1 MNSDSHQRHLPDTW
15 LAVRIVPSS
24 HEPSQPSTIR
34 HDCSNTH
41 YRTEKWGRHRVEVHF
56 PKIKEL
62 ASSQIGMRMQNPN
75 IHLHTALPGA
85 VHLLEESMLN
95 QPTTPRGVA
104 CLFHCNSIL
113 NLSICL
119 STPGVLRALVIA
131 SPSFLQ
137 LTHVTVPFWFCG
149 SSMQKGVKTVTHH
162 LPPGALFS
170 GPVGQEATTN
180 D

>member
-1 MNSDSHQRHLPDTW
+1 MRQAQSW
-15 LAVRIVPSS
+15 
-24 HEPSQPSTIR
+24 ST
-34 HDCSNTH
+34 
-41 YRTEKWGRHRVEVHF
+41 F
-56 PKIKEL
+56 PKVKEL

-95 QPTTPRGVA
+95 QPITPRGVA

-131 SPSFLQ
+131 SPSSCNSHTSLFLSDFVAPACRRGWRQSLIYPRGLCSQVLLGRRLQ
-137 LTHVTVPFWFCG
+137 LMTKAKNSHHSCRDAWKSFFRGAALLDSG
-149 SSMQKGVKTVTHH
+149 SHC
-162 LPPGALFS
+162 
-170 GPVGQEATTN
+170 
-180 D
+180 